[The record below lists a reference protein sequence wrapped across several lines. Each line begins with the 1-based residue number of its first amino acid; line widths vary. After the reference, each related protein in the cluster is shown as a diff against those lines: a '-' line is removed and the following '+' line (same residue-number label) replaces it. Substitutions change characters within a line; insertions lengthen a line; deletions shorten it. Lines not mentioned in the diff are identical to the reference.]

1 MLRNRNRRLVP
12 GFLLLL
18 LLTLILA
25 PSALVAQA
33 NTGIV
38 TGRVTA
44 AGENA
49 GPLSDVQVTVVGT
62 ALFALTGNDGR
73 YTLKGVP
80 AGEQTL
86 TFRWIGYQPTEAK
99 VSVVAGQTTTAD
111 VSLSQAPVQIGE
123 LVVEGAS
130 RAPERVVEA
139 PAAISVVDPQI
150 MINAAPTGQAPMALT
165 AVPGVDV
172 VQNGVNDF
180 NVNARGF
187 NSSLNRRVLVLQ
199 DGRDLS
205 IAFLGAQ
212 EWNGIAA
219 SLDELGS
226 IEVVRGPGSALY
238 GANAFSGV
246 INITTPS
253 AREVAGTKVAVG
265 GGELSTFRADLRHAG
280 VFGNGR
286 WGYKVTGG
294 YNRSDTWTRS
304 RTSLDRGDL
313 AREYADATD
322 ESVGPNLELVPLK
335 GQTKNATTGAAEGD
349 RDPLENYFGTARVDY
364 YAPNGHVITG
374 EGSYGQVHNEVF
386 VTGIGRVQ
394 VNGAAKAYGR
404 VMYSA
409 PQFNVMAWW
418 NHRDA
423 ADSNG
428 NAQRSLATG
437 AYLFE
442 TSNIYHVEGQY
453 NRPFDGDRGR
463 VVVGASYRSINV
475 NTDGTLMRPEDDD
488 RSDHI
493 GSGYGQVE
501 YKLHPQVKVVGALR
515 VDDGNLFETQV
526 SPKAAVV
533 FSPSE
538 RHSFRLSVNR
548 AFMTPNYSEWFLRV
562 NAGAPANLSLL
573 EAGLRAN
580 PQLGP
585 LLAGV
590 PNGALFG
597 PNSGA
602 VPVLALGNR
611 DLVPEETLGW
621 ELGYKG
627 NITPRLFVS
636 VDLYTASLKNFV
648 TDLLPGVNPTY
659 GPWQAPDAVPAPG
672 QAALEAAV
680 QTVLLSNPATALA
693 GKGLTT
699 LEDGSTAIV
708 VSYTNAGRVQQY
720 GAEIAA
726 GYQFSDAFRLDASF
740 VPFGFDVKEQLLGD
754 QLTPNTPSK
763 KATLAASYISDFGL
777 DASAQLRLIDGYQWA
792 AGVFVGYV
800 PAQELLNASVG
811 YRFNNYLRVSTTAT
825 NLLDQQ
831 RFSLYGGAVVGRR
844 VLAQLEANF

>member
-1 MLRNRNRRLVP
+1 MHHNCDRRLTSF
-12 GFLLLL
+12 FLWLLPL
-18 LLTLILA
+18 LIT
-25 PSALVAQA
+25 PSLLVAQ
-33 NTGIV
+33 TGTV

-44 AGENA
+44 QGENA
-49 GPLSDVQVTVVGT
+49 GALSEVRVTVVGT
-62 ALFALTGNDGR
+62 SLFALTGNDGR

-86 TFRWIGYQPTEAK
+86 SFRWIGYQPTQAT
-99 VSVVAGQTTTAD
+99 VTVVAGQTTTAD
-111 VSLSQAPVQIGE
+111 ASLSQAPVSLGE

-139 PAAISVVDPQI
+139 PAAISVVEPQI
-150 MINAAPTGQAPMALT
+150 MTNVAATGQAPMALT

-187 NSSLNRRVLVLQ
+187 NSSLNRRVLVMQ
-199 DGRDLS
+199 DGRDLA
-205 IAFLGAQ
+205 IAFLGSQ
-212 EWNGIAA
+212 EWNGIAS
-219 SLDELGS
+219 SLDELGR

-246 INITTPS
+246 INITTPT
-253 AREVAGTKVAVG
+253 AREVEGTKVAIG
-265 GGELSTFRADLRHAG
+265 GGELSTFRGDVRHAG
-280 VFGNGR
+280 VLANGR
-286 WGYKVTGG
+286 FGYKVMAG

-304 RTSLDRGDL
+304 RTAFDQGDL
-313 AREYADATD
+313 QREYADATD
-322 ESVGPNLELVPLK
+322 EPVGPNIERVALK
-335 GQTKNATTGAAEGD
+335 GQTINATTGVAEGD
-349 RDPLENYFGTARVDY
+349 RDPLQNWFGTARADY
-364 YAPNGHVITG
+364 YQTNGNVLTA
-374 EGSYGQVHNEVF
+374 EGSYGNVQNEVF

-394 VNGAAKAYGR
+394 ILGANKAYGR
-404 VMYSA
+404 VAYAA
-409 PQFNVMAWW
+409 PRYNIMAWW

-423 ADSNG
+423 SDSTG
-428 NAQRSLATG
+428 NSQRSLATG

-453 NRPFDGDRGR
+453 NHGFDGERGR
-463 VVVGASYRSINV
+463 IVAGASYRSINV
-475 NTDGTLMRPEDDD
+475 NTFGTLMRPEDDD

-493 GSGYGQVE
+493 ASAYGQVE
-501 YKLHPQVKVVGALR
+501 YRLHPQVRFVGALR
-515 VDDGNLFETQV
+515 FDDGNLFDPQV
-526 SPKAAVV
+526 SPKAALVY
-533 FSPSE
+533 SPSAN
-538 RHSFRLSVNR
+538 HSFRLSVNR

-562 NAGAPANLSLL
+562 NAGAPVNFSAL

-590 PNGALFG
+590 PAGTLFG
-597 PNSGA
+597 PGNI

-627 NITPRLFVS
+627 NVTNRFYVS

-648 TDLLPGVNPTY
+648 TDLLPGVNPSY
-659 GPWQAPDAVPAPG
+659 GPWQAPPEVPPQG
-672 QAALEAAV
+672 QAALSAAV

-699 LEDGSTAIV
+699 LEDGSSAIV

-720 GAEIAA
+720 GAEIGL
-726 GYQFSDAFRLDASF
+726 GYQFSDAFRLDGSF

-754 QLTPNTPSK
+754 QLVANTPSK
-763 KATLAASYISDFGL
+763 KATLAASYISTFGL

-811 YRFNNYLRVSTTAT
+811 YRFNNFLRVSATAT
-825 NLLDQQ
+825 NLLNQEQ
-831 RFSLYGGAVVGRR
+831 FSLYGGAVVGRR
-844 VLAQLEANF
+844 VLAQVEANF